1 MTLEYA
7 CKKCNRILTKKSC
20 SNCADTEGSK
30 NWKGLF
36 VVLNPVKSAVAKK
49 LNIDSV
55 GMFALRV
62 R

>member
-1 MTLEYA
+1 MIEYA

-20 SNCADTEGSK
+20 PTCQNIDVSK
-30 NWKGLF
+30 NWKGIALI
-36 VVLNPVKSAVAKK
+36 LDPDKSQIAKS
-49 LNIDSV
+49 LNISSV

>member
-1 MTLEYA
+1 MIEFA
-7 CKKCNRILTKKSC
+7 CKKCNRILSKKTC
-20 SNCADTEGSK
+20 SVCKDAEGSK
-30 NWKGLF
+30 NWRGLA
-36 VVLNPVKSAVAKK
+36 VVFNPEKSVIAKK